1 MISGGGIYERQT
13 SKRAQPVS
21 NFKGAPPITE
31 CIKSID
37 ESTHRFNSY
46 DGCTEHFAYL
56 CNRVIDITVIILCFI
71 RTTCQTYERRFLYDA
86 VFQKKTPF
94 CLNIHRFCGS
104 FLFIRSLQ
112 YLYFSFASCLSVSES
127 IFQRLLK
134 VVCL

>member
-1 MISGGGIYERQT
+1 M
-13 SKRAQPVS
+13 S

-71 RTTCQTYERRFLYDA
+71 STTCQAYERHF
-86 VFQKKTPF
+86 
-94 CLNIHRFCGS
+94 
-104 FLFIRSLQ
+104 
-112 YLYFSFASCLSVSES
+112 
-127 IFQRLLK
+127 
-134 VVCL
+134 

>member
-56 CNRVIDITVIILCFI
+56 CNRVIDITVIILCFSV
-71 RTTCQTYERRFLYDA
+71 RLVKRMKDVFDYEA
-86 VFQKKTPF
+86 VFQTKNTVLLKYT
-94 CLNIHRFCGS
+94 S
-104 FLFIRSLQ
+104 FLR
-112 YLYFSFASCLSVSES
+112 
-127 IFQRLLK
+127 
-134 VVCL
+134 